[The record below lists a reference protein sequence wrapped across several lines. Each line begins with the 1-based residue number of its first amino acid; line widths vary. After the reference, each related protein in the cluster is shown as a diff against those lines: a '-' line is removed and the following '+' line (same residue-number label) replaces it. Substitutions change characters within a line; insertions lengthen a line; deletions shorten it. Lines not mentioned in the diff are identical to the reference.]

1 MIQVSLNGILGM
13 VYPKKNPLASH
24 DFCNRWDGDKHSH
37 LVEDS
42 ASVWQ
47 EAAADDSED
56 VNWLY

>member
-1 MIQVSLNGILGM
+1 MIQVSLSGILGM
-13 VYPKKNPLASH
+13 VHPKKNPLASCV
-24 DFCNRWDGDKHSH
+24 FCNRLGGDKRSH
-37 LVEDS
+37 LMEDS